1 VSVYKFPLP
10 KPFNLLAWLLLLSFS
25 GVGNIFAQGIDSV
38 GRSLTIDLE
47 VRPRTEF
54 RKNYVWLPSDTLSQ
68 ETFTTQ
74 RTRFNITYQT
84 PRILFHAS
92 PQEIH
97 IWGERGRFSRVG
109 SVNFFELYAEPK
121 ITRHLS
127 LRIGR
132 QAVSL
137 DNGRIF
143 SAAPWAQQS
152 RAHEGIR
159 LLYKKKL
166 ETDLTLAFTRPY
178 HTRFDPAYSPVSAHN
193 YKFLFVHHLK
203 HNLNTR
209 ATLTT
214 INAMDVFQRT
224 TTHQPYYVRMTHGG
238 RIEYLLG
245 KFYGTVNAYYQ
256 YGQNTASK
264 KVRAYYVQPEIG
276 ANMGKITVKFGAEIL
291 SGERST
297 ISGET
302 TQSFVPLY
310 GVAWKFMGNMNLF
323 TRFPADVNGKGLIN
337 PYMNLIYKASKKL
350 SFRGDAHLFYSQ
362 HPLAKEGSVTDGT
375 YLGFESDLSLNYK
388 PVTGLEV
395 IFGYAFTR
403 ADQRMELL
411 NKVRDADKIPVWS
424 YLMVSCSPRLLNKKW

>member
-1 VSVYKFPLP
+1 
-10 KPFNLLAWLLLLSFS
+10 
-25 GVGNIFAQGIDSV
+25 
-38 GRSLTIDLE
+38 
-47 VRPRTEF
+47 
-54 RKNYVWLPSDTLSQ
+54 
-68 ETFTTQ
+68 
-74 RTRFNITYQT
+74 
-84 PRILFHAS
+84 
-92 PQEIH
+92 
-97 IWGERGRFSRVG
+97 
-109 SVNFFELYAEPK
+109 
-121 ITRHLS
+121 
-127 LRIGR
+127 
-132 QAVSL
+132 
-137 DNGRIF
+137 
-143 SAAPWAQQS
+143 
-152 RAHEGIR
+152 
-159 LLYKKKL
+159 
-166 ETDLTLAFTRPY
+166 
-178 HTRFDPAYSPVSAHN
+178 
-193 YKFLFVHHLK
+193 
-203 HNLNTR
+203 
-209 ATLTT
+209 
-214 INAMDVFQRT
+214 
-224 TTHQPYYVRMTHGG
+224 
-238 RIEYLLG
+238 
-245 KFYGTVNAYYQ
+245 
-256 YGQNTASK
+256 
-264 KVRAYYVQPEIG
+264 
-276 ANMGKITVKFGAEIL
+276 MGKITVKFGAEIL